1 MITALLFTTAFL
13 RWHWTSSSFLL
24 FCEEVNELKH
34 FGERS
39 DSDHLYWKQF
49 NVEYFFGMVCFEFV
63 SLSHYCYSLF
73 LWLLVM
79 VLNWVWWCCCRIERI
94 QNMNTRVRTS
104 LQSMKAPMKQEK
116 VILKCFEV
124 NFILLWVYVFWKT
137 VFYCRCCNFQ
147 SMKCV
152 IYSHLVGVTVF
163 TWKYGFSWNSNL
175 QKSCKSKI
183 FLMRI
188 WERCLFHGFISGQL
202 NPCPH
207 RVFPIKSV
215 YSFHCLCSL

>member
-1 MITALLFTTAFL
+1 MNWNTLMKVWLWSSLLKAIQCSIFL
-13 RWHWTSSSFLL
+13 EW
-24 FCEEVNELKH
+24 CA
-34 FGERS
+34 
-39 DSDHLYWKQF
+39 
-49 NVEYFFGMVCFEFV
+49 FEFV

-73 LWLLVM
+73 LWLLLM
-79 VLNWVWWCCCRIERI
+79 VLNWVLWWCCRFDRI

-147 SMKCV
+147 SVKCV
-152 IYSHLVGVTVF
+152 IYSLVVGVTVF

-175 QKSCKSKI
+175 QKFCKSKI

-188 WERCLFHGFISGQL
+188 WERCLFHGFIFGQL
-202 NPCPH
+202 NQCPH
-207 RVFPIKSV
+207 GIFPIKRV